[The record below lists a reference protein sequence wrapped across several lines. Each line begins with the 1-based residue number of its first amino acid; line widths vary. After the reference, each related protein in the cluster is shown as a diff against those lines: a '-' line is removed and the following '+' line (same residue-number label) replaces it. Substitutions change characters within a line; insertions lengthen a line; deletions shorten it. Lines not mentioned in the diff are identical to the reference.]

1 MVGAVGPFWDK
12 GSFLDIS
19 KEKSPTFQL
28 IRQVNFGEGFT
39 ARVDIENK
47 TENIRTLE
55 TIITCTSLYYNGVP
69 AHRVKVTFVFCSC
82 LFSVL
87 VGFLFLLVLN
97 TCSHKKGLLEKA
109 EPTK

>member
-69 AHRVKVTFVFCSC
+69 AHRIKVVF
-82 LFSVL
+82 
-87 VGFLFLLVLN
+87 GFYFFFFLGTCFYQDSLLVVD
-97 TCSHKKGLLEKA
+97 
-109 EPTK
+109 P